1 MDDQEKKELL
11 DMIFEMRQRIDPM
24 PIINTLNEIRANLD
38 RIALR
43 IDADFYNKYYQN
55 SSEEIKKRLANDP
68 NNSKTNKIIKY
79 LQEGGK
85 IPLEKND

>member
-11 DMIFEMRQRIDPM
+11 DMIFEMRQRIDPI

-55 SSEEIKKRLANDP
+55 SSEEIKKRLASDP
-68 NNSKTNKIIKY
+68 NNSKTNKILKY

>member
-1 MDDQEKKELL
+1 MDEQNKKELL
-11 DMIFEMRQRIDPM
+11 DMIFEMKQRIDTVM
-24 PIINTLNEIRANLD
+24 FVKTLNEIKINLD

-55 SSEEIKKRLANDP
+55 SSEEIKRRMASDL
-68 NNSKTNKIIKY
+68 NNSNTNKIIKY

-85 IPLEKND
+85 IPLEKED

>member
-1 MDDQEKKELL
+1 MDEQTKKELL
-11 DMIFEMRQRIDPM
+11 DMIFEMRKRIDPI

-55 SSEEIKKRLANDP
+55 SSEEIKKRLASDP
-68 NNSKTNKIIKY
+68 NNSNTNKIIKY

>member
-11 DMIFEMRQRIDPM
+11 DMIFEMKQRINPAE
-24 PIINTLNEIRANLD
+24 IVKQLSEIRTNLD

-55 SSEEIKKRLANDP
+55 SSEEIKRRLASDP